1 MQTTNQSLR
10 KLKSIARFLQI
21 SGKYHFV
28 NYNLK
33 LFFDFIYH
41 DSEIGSI
48 VKKLMNKY
56 PDLEVEAKTTLT
68 HPNQNLSDFRSKRKI
83 ETFEEWVAF
92 CIFYVKAGSEQPGGN
107 PFINKVIGQYDGS
120 GYSKEREDVQQCFNE
135 IIEPILIYIE
145 LQIGQSLNTLYILQ
159 RYKILC
165 EWYERDDIKGK
176 KETSITRG
184 HLSKFLF
191 DNGFTYS
198 LSETSVPSG
207 RIDNFA
213 FNIGLRDPREL
224 SKLTDAII
232 IEGKI
237 YEGDKSVFKDVYNQ
251 VHKRVMELNFN
262 EGYCVIFNK
271 SNENIILDKVKLGG
285 INSLY
290 YRTIKYSK
298 IFFLIVN
305 LNDEFYSSKSTIKE
319 LKINTDEFSKNS
331 E

>member
-1 MQTTNQSLR
+1 MQNTNQSLL
-10 KLKSIARFLQI
+10 KLRSIAMFLQI
-21 SGKYHFV
+21 SGKYYFV

-33 LFFDFIYH
+33 LFFDFITK

-48 VKKLMNKY
+48 VQKLLVNY
-56 PDLEVEAKTTLT
+56 PDFEEAAKTMLT
-68 HPNQNLSDFRSKRKI
+68 HPNQNLSDLRSKRKI
-83 ETFEEWVAF
+83 GTFEEWVAF
-92 CIFYVKAGSEQPGGN
+92 CVFYVKAGAEQSGGN
-107 PFINKVIGQYDGS
+107 PFIDKVIGQYDGH
-120 GYSKEREDVQQCFNE
+120 GYSKERDDVQQCFNE

-145 LQIGQSLNTLYILQ
+145 LQIGQTLNTLYILQ

-165 EWYERDDIKGK
+165 EWYEREKIRDKQ
-176 KETSITRG
+176 ETRLTRD

-213 FNIGLRDPREL
+213 FNIGLKDPKEL
-224 SKLTDAII
+224 SKLPDAII
-232 IEGKI
+232 VEGKI
-237 YEGDKSVFKDVYNQ
+237 YDGDKSVFGDVYNQ

-271 SNENIILDKVKLGG
+271 SNENIVLENVKLGG

-290 YRTIKYSK
+290 FNSVKDSK
-298 IFFLIVN
+298 IYFLIVN
-305 LNDEFYSSKSTIKE
+305 LNEDFYSSKSTLRE
-319 LKINTDEFSKNS
+319 LKVDADKFSN
-331 E
+331 

>member
-1 MQTTNQSLR
+1 MQNTNQSLL
-10 KLKSIARFLQI
+10 KLRSIARFLQI
-21 SGKYHFV
+21 SGKYYFV

-33 LFFDFIYH
+33 LFFDFITK

-48 VKKLMNKY
+48 VQKLLVNY
-56 PDLEVEAKTTLT
+56 PDFEEAAKTMLT
-68 HPNQNLSDFRSKRKI
+68 HPNQNLSDLRSKRKI
-83 ETFEEWVAF
+83 GTFEEWVAF
-92 CIFYVKAGSEQPGGN
+92 CVFYVKAGAEQSGGN
-107 PFINKVIGQYDGS
+107 PFIDKVIGQYDGH
-120 GYSKEREDVQQCFNE
+120 GYSKERDDVQQCFNE

-145 LQIGQSLNTLYILQ
+145 LQIGQTLNTLYILQ

-165 EWYERDDIKGK
+165 EWYEREKIRDKQ
-176 KETSITRG
+176 ETRLTRD

-213 FNIGLRDPREL
+213 FNIGLKDPKEL
-224 SKLTDAII
+224 SKLPDAII
-232 IEGKI
+232 VEGKI
-237 YEGDKSVFKDVYNQ
+237 YDGDKSVFGDVYNQ

-271 SNENIILDKVKLGG
+271 SNENIVLENVKLGG

-290 YRTIKYSK
+290 FNSVKDSK
-298 IFFLIVN
+298 IYFLIVN
-305 LNDEFYSSKSTIKE
+305 LNEDFYSSKSTLRE
-319 LKINTDEFSKNS
+319 LKVDADKFSN
-331 E
+331 